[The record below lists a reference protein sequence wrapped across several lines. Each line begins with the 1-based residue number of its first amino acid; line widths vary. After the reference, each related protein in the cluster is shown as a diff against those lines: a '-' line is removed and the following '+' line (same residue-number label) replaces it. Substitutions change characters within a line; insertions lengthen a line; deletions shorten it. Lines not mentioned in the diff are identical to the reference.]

1 SAPRFVSFNEQEK
14 ALLKGDV
21 IADAQTAG
29 LTAIENPTGV
39 TLTTDGI
46 KVDGL
51 TTAII
56 RLANSY

>member
-1 SAPRFVSFNEQEK
+1 QEK